1 MRPAYLAN
9 VRWKITDEK
18 LYPCELLQVV
28 SLQVGVDRGRT
39 MYENV
44 PTVSAMERQNVLQ
57 ALERLQ
63 AKMSQ
68 REEWTHSERLGVL
81 RDALQSPLLGHILT
95 LQHSIK
101 QLKNQLNCMPPD
113 TCSEFSFS
121 RKGQLIVS
129 ASRPSS
135 LSTSGPS
142 SVLSSVG
149 SPSPDQFQ
157 RWLQTAAKGRLTER
171 VSLTKPLSGGLGF
184 SVVGLRSEGTSGHG
198 VFIRQ
203 VQPGSIA
210 HRDGRMQEND
220 QILVI
225 NGTPLDQS
233 VSQQQAIALLQQPGD
248 RVDLVVARNPA
259 STSLLSHAPLSPLPS
274 GPFIQPEQWG
284 HVEEIELV
292 NDGSGLGFG
301 IVGGKATGVV
311 VRTLVPN
318 SVADKDGRLRTG
330 DHILRIGD
338 TPTQGLASDQVVK
351 VLQGCGSHVRMLI
364 SRDLSE
370 QTSSSLPPPPPPAA
384 GPITALPPL
393 PGAGPQ
399 RRLSKTPNLEGYEI
413 HEVPVK
419 KKDGQ
424 SLGISIIGYN
434 ALTSEDAV
442 GVFVKN
448 VVPGSAAEQSGNIRV
463 HDRIIELD
471 GVSLQGFTNQEVLEV
486 MKKTGQ
492 TVQLTLVR
500 KMTSPRTSVERSLDK
515 VQREPSRVSLKRSA
529 EVKSRASDLQR
540 APSVAPLLEPTET
553 LLRSSR
559 TQLARAMPEA
569 SLSERELRAKWEE
582 ALGPQ
587 YDVLVVE
594 LDPVIEDDA
603 ELQKY
608 SKLLPIHTMRLG
620 VELDSFDGHHYISS
634 VAPEGP
640 VAKHGLL
647 RPEDE
652 LLEVNGVQL
661 YGRSRR
667 EAVAFLREVP
677 PPFTL
682 VCCRHLTEEDSE
694 YRPDTED
701 EWRSQSPAPSISEI
715 EAKLSCLLA
724 GQAFRQYSG
733 GEQDQDPIPLKEM
746 SDEESPPS
754 YSSHQEE
761 QESEEEGELALWSP
775 DVQLLQ
781 LEKGDKG
788 LGFSILDYQDP
799 LDIARSVI
807 VIRSLV
813 PGGVAD
819 RHGGLLPGD
828 QLVFVNDASLDRS
841 TLTQAVEVLKAAPPG
856 TVYLGIRKP
865 LVVEGTPER
874 IHGGL
879 GLQRTEG
886 QTVEQEDRAYISP
899 SPQAITNVMEFGP
912 EEDEPELI
920 LDGGFPR
927 YASPLHPASVLNPS
941 LTHGSF
947 IPTPTP
953 ILTPS
958 PLPLAEERE
967 MAVDEEVEEE
977 ELVEVREGQMVDPYP
992 RKAPPSW
999 EEWQRE
1005 RGPVHSDL
1013 SQSGAQEQVE
1023 MQKGRGTEENMPH
1036 PELQSLAMVEP
1047 LSETQSVHS
1056 WVETG
1061 ESEADSNSRNGGSEL
1076 TLTDTDTDSVR
1087 LVDTERRKRRGRG
1100 RGTMDGGHGDLPAR
1114 EEGEGQE
1121 TPAFSHWGPSRRV
1134 EVWQEDGESLGISIV
1149 GGHSVIK
1156 RLKNGE
1162 ELKGIFIKQVL
1173 PESPAGRT
1181 GALKTGDKILQVSGV
1196 DLQNA
1201 SHEDAVLAIKAAPS
1215 PVVFIVQSLS
1225 TTPRPVSLTETSYT
1239 KHKAS
1244 RKRMPKAAVIGPPVP
1259 TRLPPPYHP
1268 HGQQTEE
1275 QDEELEEAKERIR
1288 LRYGELQGEL
1298 LCVELDK
1305 ERQGLGLSLAGNRDR
1320 SCLSIFVVGI
1330 SPGGAAAK
1338 DGRIRVGDELLEI
1351 NNQIL
1356 YGRSHLNASA
1366 IIKSSPSKVK
1376 IILIRNED
1384 AINQM
1389 AVPPFPN
1396 PPAVFPST
1404 EANTPPAP
1412 PIPSLALAATEKPQP
1427 PESLALSRGPLEVS
1441 SSMDKPPT
1449 PEQLVV
1455 GFTGNSAAEPVSA
1468 DASLNSFNREGDEAT
1483 LKKLKASDQ
1492 AVESSQTVPLLAFK
1506 APLEQTINL
1515 SKIML
1520 SSSKLPVV
1528 SSVDGGLV
1536 SPPATSLPPSL
1547 TSPDFEYCSKDPATC
1562 PIVPGQEVVIEIAK
1576 GRSGLGLS
1584 IVGGKDTQLD
1594 AIVIH
1599 EVYEEGAAARDGR
1612 LWAGDQ
1618 ILEVNGVDLR
1628 SAAHEDA
1635 IAALRQTPA
1644 KVCLKVLRDE
1654 AQYRDEENLD
1664 VFPVELQKKAGRGLG
1679 LSIVGKRNGTGVF
1692 ISDVVKGGAAEL
1704 DGRLMQGDQILS
1716 VNGEDMRQSS
1726 QETVAALLK
1735 CARGLVLLEL
1745 GRLKAASW
1753 ISSRRTSQGSQ
1764 MSHVSSSSTVIMPR
1778 PPLNSTPSTSQLIRT
1793 NRRSATDTVTT
1804 STCAVADSGI
1814 RTVEITRGPS
1824 DALGVSIAG
1833 GRGSPLGDI
1842 PIFVAMIQ
1850 ANGVAAKTHK
1860 LKVGDRIVSINNQS
1874 LDGLS
1879 HGDVVTLLKNAYGSI
1894 ILQVIADTNI
1904 SAIASQ
1910 VESMSTSTSLPNTPD
1925 TQPEQSQTPKS
1936 KSICLE
1942 KGSDGLGFSIVGGFG
1957 SPHGD
1962 LPIYIKTVFSKGA
1975 AAVDGRLKR
1984 GDQILSVNGES
1995 LEGATHELAVAILK
2009 RQKGAVNLE
2018 VLC

>member
-1 MRPAYLAN
+1 
-9 VRWKITDEK
+9 
-18 LYPCELLQVV
+18 
-28 SLQVGVDRGRT
+28 

-44 PTVSAMERQNVLQ
+44 PTVSTVERQQVLQ

-63 AKMSQ
+63 AKMAQ

-101 QLKNQLNCMPPD
+101 QLKDQLNCMPPD

-129 ASRPSS
+129 ASRPASS
-135 LSTSGPS
+135 LCTSGPG
-142 SVLSSVG
+142 SVLSNGSALSSVG
-149 SPSPDQFQ
+149 LRSPDQLQ
-157 RWLQTAAKGRLTER
+157 RWLHAAAKGRPTEHI
-171 VSLTKPLSGGLGF
+171 SLPKPLSGSLGF
-184 SVVGLRSEGTSGHG
+184 SVVGLRPEGTGGHG

-210 HRDGRMQEND
+210 HRDGRMLEND

-233 VSQQQAIALLQQPGD
+233 VTQQQAITLLQQPGD
-248 RVDLVVARNPA
+248 RVELVVARNP
-259 STSLLSHAPLSPLPS
+259 STATQHTPLLPP
-274 GPFIQPEQWG
+274 GPIIQNEQWG
-284 HVEEIELV
+284 HLEEIELV

-330 DHILRIGD
+330 DHILRIGE
-338 TPTQGLASDQVVK
+338 TPTWGLASDQVVK
-351 VLQGCGSHVRMLI
+351 VLQGCGSRVRMLI
-364 SRDLSE
+364 ARDPSG
-370 QTSSSLPPPPPPAA
+370 QPSTSLPPPPPPAA
-384 GPITALPPL
+384 SPVSALPSL
-393 PGAGPQ
+393 PGVGPQ
-399 RRLSKTPNLEGYEI
+399 RRLSRTPNLEGYEI
-413 HEVPVK
+413 HEVPLMK
-419 KKDGQ
+419 KEGQ

-434 ALTSEDAV
+434 AFTSEDAL

-448 VVPGSAAEQSGNIRV
+448 VVPGSAAEQSGNIRIY
-463 HDRIIELD
+463 DRIIAMD

-486 MKKTGQ
+486 MKQTGQ
-492 TVQLTLVR
+492 TVHLTLAR
-500 KMTSPRTSVERSLDK
+500 KMASPRPSLERSLDK

-529 EVKSRASDLQR
+529 EVKARSSDLQR
-540 APSVAPLLEPTET
+540 ASSVASSVAPLLEPTET
-553 LLRSSR
+553 LLMSTSR
-559 TQLARAMPEA
+559 TQLASAMEGV
-569 SLSERELRAKWEE
+569 SLSELELRAKWEQ
-582 ALGPQ
+582 ALGPE

-620 VELDSFDGHHYISS
+620 VELDSFDGHHYVSS

-661 YGRSRR
+661 YGKSRR

-682 VCCRHLTEEDSE
+682 VCCRHLTEDDSD
-694 YRPDTED
+694 YQPDRQD
-701 EWRSQSPAPSISEI
+701 EWRSPSPAVSLSEL
-715 EAKLSCLLA
+715 EAKLSSVLIS
-724 GQAFRQYSG
+724 QAYLRDND
-733 GEQDQDPIPLKEM
+733 GEQLQDHVTLQEV
-746 SDEESPPS
+746 SEEEPEEPAPT
-754 YSSHQEE
+754 YPSHQEE
-761 QESEEEGELALWSP
+761 MQQGKRGEEEEEEEEEEDEGELALWSP
-775 DVQLLQ
+775 DIQLLE
-781 LEKGDKG
+781 LEKGERG

-799 LDIARSVI
+799 LDVARSVI

-813 PGGVAD
+813 PGGVAEC
-819 RHGGLLPGD
+819 HGGVLPGD
-828 QLVFVNDASLDRS
+828 QLVFVNDTYLDTC
-841 TLTQAVEVLKAAPPG
+841 TLAQAVEVLKAAPSG
-856 TVYLGIRKP
+856 TVYLGICKP
-865 LVVEGTPER
+865 LVMEGAEERGHGDLELRRTAGQSKGLLLTHSLLPVSKGFADSSILPED
-874 IHGGL
+874 L
-879 GLQRTEG
+879 GQ
-886 QTVEQEDRAYISP
+886 
-899 SPQAITNVMEFGP
+899 

-920 LDGGFPR
+920 LDGSFLR
-927 YASPLHPASVLNPS
+927 YTSPLTPALTLN
-941 LTHGSF
+941 
-947 IPTPTP
+947 PTPTLTTRSLNP
-953 ILTPS
+953 TPTLTPS
-958 PLPLAEERE
+958 PMGEERE
-967 MAVDEEVEEE
+967 MAVDEEEDG
-977 ELVEVREGQMVDPYP
+977 VEVEDREGQVVDPYP
-992 RKAPPSW
+992 RKPPPSW
-999 EEWQRE
+999 GEWE
-1005 RGPVHSDL
+1005 RDNGCPVPPASVH
-1013 SQSGAQEQVE
+1013 SGAQEKVE
-1023 MQKGRGTEENMPH
+1023 EMPN
-1036 PELQSLAMVEP
+1036 PDQQPRALLDQLSLG
-1047 LSETQSVHS
+1047 QSVDS

-1061 ESEADSNSRNGGSEL
+1061 GDSEADSDSRNGGSEL

-1087 LVDTERRKRRGRG
+1087 LVDTERRKRRGQSG
-1100 RGTMDGGHGDLPAR
+1100 GGGHSDLPER
-1114 EEGEGQE
+1114 EEGEGEE
-1121 TPAFSHWGPSRRV
+1121 TPAFSHWGPPRRV
-1134 EVWQEDGESLGISIV
+1134 EVWQEEGESLGISIV

-1181 GALKTGDKILQVSGV
+1181 CVLKTGDKILQVSGV

-1201 SHEDAVLAIKAAPS
+1201 SHEDAVQAIKAAPS
-1215 PVVFIVQSLS
+1215 PVVFIVQSL
-1225 TTPRPVSLTETSYT
+1225 TATPRPVSLTAPSYN
-1239 KHKAS
+1239 KHKA
-1244 RKRMPKAAVIGPPVP
+1244 KRRVMPNAAVGGAPPP
-1259 TRLPPPYHP
+1259 MRLPPPYRP
-1268 HGQQTEE
+1268 PSQLTEE

-1288 LRYGELQGEL
+1288 LRYGELCGEL

-1330 SPGGAAAK
+1330 SPGGPAAK
-1338 DGRIRVGDELLEI
+1338 NGNIRVGDELLEI
-1351 NNQIL
+1351 NNQVL

-1366 IIKSSPSKVK
+1366 IIKSASSKVK

-1389 AVPPFPN
+1389 AVPPFPT
-1396 PPAVFPST
+1396 PPSVLSST
-1404 EANTPPAP
+1404 EAHPPTPPAAAAV
-1412 PIPSLALAATEKPQP
+1412 SALAPTEKAQP
-1427 PESLALSRGPLEVS
+1427 PESLVLRGPPEASISISKGQS
-1441 SSMDKPPT
+1441 S
-1449 PEQLVV
+1449 V
-1455 GFTGNSAAEPVSA
+1455 GSSGSTATELIS
-1468 DASLNSFNREGDEAT
+1468 REAT
-1483 LKKLKASDQ
+1483 LKSLREGETASKKLKASEKG
-1492 AVESSQTVPLLAFK
+1492 AESSESVPVPDAK
-1506 APLEQTINL
+1506 ALLEQTASL
-1515 SKIML
+1515 SKVSQ
-1520 SSSKLPVV
+1520 SSSKGPMV
-1528 SSVDGGLV
+1528 SAVDGGLV
-1536 SPPATSLPPSL
+1536 SPVASLPSSC
-1547 TSPDFEYCSKDPATC
+1547 TGPDFESCSKVDPATC

-1635 IAALRQTPA
+1635 ITALRQTPA
-1644 KVCLKVLRDE
+1644 KVRLTVLRDE

-1664 VFPVELQKKAGRGLG
+1664 VFSVELQKKAGRGLG

-1716 VNGEDMRQSS
+1716 VDGDDMRQAS
-1726 QETVAALLK
+1726 QETVAAILK
-1735 CARGLVLLEL
+1735 
-1745 GRLKAASW
+1745 
-1753 ISSRRTSQGSQ
+1753 
-1764 MSHVSSSSTVIMPR
+1764 MSHVIANSTIATPH
-1778 PPLNSTPSTSQLIRT
+1778 PPLNSTPSTSQLLNNARKPMT
-1793 NRRSATDTVTT
+1793 ESMTSSKSAGAEMGV
-1804 STCAVADSGI
+1804 
-1814 RTVEITRGPS
+1814 RTVEITRGPT
-1824 DALGVSIAG
+1824 DALGISIAG
-1833 GRGSPLGDI
+1833 GKGSPLGDI

-1850 ANGVAAKTHK
+1850 ANGVAAKTHR
-1860 LKVGDRIVSINNQS
+1860 LKVGDRIVSINAQS

-1879 HGDVVTLLKNAYGSI
+1879 HGDVVTMLKNAYGSI

-1910 VESMSTSTSLPNTPD
+1910 VESMSTSTSLPNSPD
-1925 TQPEQSQTPKS
+1925 TQPGEPEAPKPKNIS
-1936 KSICLE
+1936 LE

-2009 RQKGAVNLE
+2009 RQRGAVTLE
-2018 VLC
+2018 VLS